1 MKLPLSTFIWI
12 LLALLKISSAQD
24 IVYPKTDY
32 YGEQQPAA
40 QDANTPSTEGQGGE
54 GYGQTGG
61 YQVSD
66 QTDASNSNQGGDGGQ
81 QGGGGEQ
88 VAAAPSKAA
97 RSRPP
102 RVRGP
107 AADRHKIDYT
117 QPDPNPYN
125 NEYPCQGPWYECVGM
140 DKNDCFAYIKE
151 RLKYCGDTETKVLMY
166 PKSEGVKNRVF
177 VHVNS
182 AGAITKAAAA

>member
-1 MKLPLSTFIWI
+1 MKLPLSTIICI

-32 YGEQQPAA
+32 YGEQQPAE
-40 QDANTPSTEGQGGE
+40 QDANTAVTEGQGG
-54 GYGQTGG
+54 GGDGQTGG
-61 YQVSD
+61 YQVMD
-66 QTDASNSNQGGDGGQ
+66 QTGASNSIQGGNGGQ
-81 QGGGGEQ
+81 QGGEEQ
-88 VAAAPSKAA
+88 VVSAAPAKAV
-97 RSRPP
+97 SPRPP

-107 AADRHKIDYT
+107 AAGRHKIDYT

-140 DKNDCFAYIKE
+140 NKDDCFVYIKE